1 MRKTPPIL
9 AALMRVD
16 GLLFQAE
23 KAVVAVML
31 ACMGSVVFLDVFHRV
46 STRTGSLLANPL
58 FTAPVA
64 AVFGVLAMR
73 TRGDASPAGVAK
85 GVGIGVA
92 FGVVQFGFV
101 RVLPNGLV
109 WSQTFALALTLWL
122 GLIGASLAAHE
133 GRHLALDVG
142 AKLWPKAL
150 APKMVALGHLVTA
163 AFCLLLLYLG
173 IRSTGQHISLW
184 QQTGHAGGTLSGT
197 DIPKW
202 FAAMA
207 IPYGTLALT
216 FRFTLE
222 AVRTWR
228 GDIEIGGD
236 DTLKQLGIANDN
248 VQSHEAV

>member
-1 MRKTPPIL
+1 
-9 AALMRVD
+9 MRVD
-16 GLLFQAE
+16 GLLFEAE
-23 KAVVAVML
+23 KAVVALML
-31 ACMGSVVFLDVFHRV
+31 ASMGTVVFLDVFHRV
-46 STRTGSLLANPL
+46 STRTDSLLANPL
-58 FTAPVA
+58 FTAATA
-64 AVFGVLAMR
+64 AVIGVLAMR
-73 TRGDASPAGVAK
+73 TRGDATRTGVGKGVAV
-85 GVGIGVA
+85 GVVFGVA
-92 FGVVQFGFV
+92 QMVFV
-101 RVLPNGLV
+101 RALPNGLI

-163 AFCLLLLYLG
+163 AFCLLLLYLSV
-173 IRSTGQHISLW
+173 RSTGQHIALW

-236 DTLKQLGIANDN
+236 DTLKQLGIVSDTAH
-248 VQSHEAV
+248 SGEATG